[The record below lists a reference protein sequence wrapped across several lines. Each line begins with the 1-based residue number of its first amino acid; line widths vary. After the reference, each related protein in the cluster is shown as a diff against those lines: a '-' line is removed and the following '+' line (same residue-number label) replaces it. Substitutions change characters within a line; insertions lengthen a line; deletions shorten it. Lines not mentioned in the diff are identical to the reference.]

1 MSATQTSPDP
11 AAAGAAVRRQAGG
24 AGGASPLVWALLAG
38 CLLAAGWFFWAFL
51 RYSAR
56 AAVEDP
62 NWSHILVV
70 PLISGYYVWLHREK
84 LAATPARLCWWGLG
98 LAFFG
103 LLSYVWW
110 IYPGRNDMFRG
121 LSMILCLFGCVWF
134 VQGTRRMR
142 LLWFPVA
149 YLALAVKIPDS
160 IWQQIAF
167 QLQQIASAGSE
178 VTLTIAGALLDFRI
192 QADGQDFVMTW
203 LADGAYEEARF
214 SIAEACSGLRMLMA
228 FVALGV
234 ALAFLW
240 DRFWWQR
247 AVMIAMTIPIA
258 LAVNIGR
265 VTTLGVLN
273 LWDPELARGDAHIAV
288 GMLML
293 LPAGAMFLGL
303 GWVLDKVVVVDDPPD
318 PPEPAAKPAA
328 AAPPA
333 ARPDPVRLGLLGL
346 GGAALAFAGG
356 LAYLSTLDALAAVDL
371 VAWLPPAGAAA
382 AVLALLVAA
391 AGVLVALK
399 RAATKA
405 AWAGGLAILTG
416 VFAAGSVALTTVVN
430 ATQTVLIKEDVPLRH
445 ELVTLPK
452 EVGPWAFVADQKPLD
467 KDKQE
472 ELGTADYI
480 TRTYRDTRLDRE
492 DPAAYASVHIAYY
505 TGMIDTVPHVPDRCW
520 VAGGMLPGPSEVV
533 EIDLDLADAAADP
546 EAGGLRVPTQL
557 ATPGTGSAGGGAS
570 GGPASGGSAS
580 GGSASGGGG
589 GFARL
594 PGAEVPATRFTAFEP
609 GRPDQPLTAS
619 YFFVAN
625 GGYFATP
632 NQVRLQGFNLRDRYS
647 YYCKVE
653 VMFPH
658 IRDRGAATAGT
669 RDLLGHLMPEVMAA
683 LPDWFDVRAGLWP
696 PDAGE
701 PAPGSTPAPASVASA
716 DGGR

>member
-1 MSATQTSPDP
+1 MSATPTSTD
-11 AAAGAAVRRQAGG
+11 AANAGAVTRSRDPESGG
-24 AGGASPLVWALLAG
+24 SPVTWALLAL
-38 CLLAAGWFFWAFL
+38 CVLAGGWFFWAFL

-56 AAVEDP
+56 AAIEDP

-70 PLISGYYVWLHREK
+70 PLISGYYVFLHREK
-84 LAATPARLCWWGLG
+84 LAATPARVCWWGLG
-98 LAFFG
+98 VAFVG

-203 LADGAYEEARF
+203 LSGGLYEEARF

-247 AVMIAMTIPIA
+247 LVMIAMTVPIA

-303 GWVLDKVVVVDDPPD
+303 GWVLDRIVVVDDD
-318 PPEPAAKPAA
+318 PAAGADRA
-328 AAPPA
+328 AAPTAVATPA
-333 ARPDPVRLGLLGL
+333 SPRPHPVRLGLLLL
-346 GGAALAFAGG
+346 GGAALALLGG
-356 LAYLSTLDALAAVDL
+356 LAYMSGLDAVAAVDL
-371 VAWLPPAGAAA
+371 VDWLPPAA
-382 AVLALLVAA
+382 AVAAVVVLLVAA
-391 AGVLVALK
+391 AAVLVALK
-399 RAATKA
+399 RAAP
-405 AWAGGLAILTG
+405 AWVGGLAILTG
-416 VFAAGSVALTTVVN
+416 VFAAGSVALSTVVN

-452 EVGPWAFVADQKPLD
+452 QIGPWAFVADQKPLD
-467 KDKQE
+467 KDKQA

-480 TRTYRDTRLDRE
+480 TRTYRDTRLDE
-492 DPAAYASVHIAYY
+492 NDPAAYASVHIAYY

-533 EIDLDLADAAADP
+533 SIGLAADGVEEDP
-546 EAGGLRVPTQL
+546 AGVRVPTQL
-557 ATPGTGSAGGGAS
+557 AASGSAGV
-570 GGPASGGSAS
+570 
-580 GGSASGGGG
+580 GGGG
-589 GFARL
+589 SFARL
-594 PGAEVPATRFTAFEP
+594 PGLEVPATRFTAFEP
-609 GRPDQPLTAS
+609 GKPDLPLTAS

-625 GGYFATP
+625 GGFYATP

-658 IRDRGAATAGT
+658 VRDPGAAAGGTA
-669 RDLLGHLMPEVMAA
+669 DLLGHLLPEVMAA
-683 LPDWFDVRAGLWP
+683 LPDWTDVRAGLWP
-696 PDAGE
+696 P
-701 PAPGSTPAPASVASA
+701 SAPAQRSVAA
-716 DGGR
+716 AAAP

>member
-1 MSATQTSPDP
+1 MSATDARPTAAP
-11 AAAGAAVRRQAGG
+11 AAAAPASRAGG
-24 AGGASPLVWALLAG
+24 AGGAGAAAGTGPVDWALLAL
-38 CLLAAGWFFWAFL
+38 CLLAGGWFFWAFL

-70 PLISGYYVWLHREK
+70 PAISAYYVYLHRDR
-84 LAATPARLCWWGLG
+84 LRRIPASISWWGLS
-98 LAFFG
+98 LVFVG

-134 VQGTRRMR
+134 VQGGRRMQ

-178 VTLTIAGALLDFRI
+178 VTLTIAGALLDFRV
-192 QADGQDFVMTW
+192 QAEAQDFVMTW
-203 LADGAYEEARF
+203 FDGTTYEEARF

-247 AVMIAMTIPIA
+247 LIMVSMAIPIA

-273 LWDPELARGDAHIAV
+273 LWDPELARGDAHIMV

-293 LPAGAMFLGL
+293 LPAGALFLLL
-303 GWVLDKVVVVDDPPD
+303 GWVLDRVIVVDEAPD
-318 PPEPAAKPAA
+318 
-328 AAPPA
+328 AAPPPA
-333 ARPDPVRLGLLGL
+333 AGSVPAAGPADPDASAASPSGGKRRVGRLPALGVAGLTLAALGGL
-346 GGAALAFAGG
+346 G
-356 LAYLSTLDALAAVDL
+356 YLGFLDAVAAVDL
-371 VAWLPPAGAAA
+371 IGWLPPAGSAA
-382 AVLALLVAA
+382 AVLGLLLLA
-391 AGVLVALK
+391 AGVLVLL
-399 RAATKA
+399 RRHRLQ
-405 AWAGGLAILTG
+405 WRGGLAVLTG
-416 VFAAGSVALTTVVN
+416 VFVGSSVALSTVVS
-430 ATQTVLIKEDVPLRH
+430 ATQTVLIKEEVPLRH
-445 ELVTLPK
+445 QLVNLPRD
-452 EVGPWAFVADQKPLD
+452 VGPWTFVRDQPPLD
-467 KDKQE
+467 KDRQA

-480 TRTYRDTRLDRE
+480 TRTYRDTRLAED

-520 VAGGMLPGPSEVV
+520 VAAGMTPGPSELVSIG
-533 EIDLDLADAAADP
+533 IDPVDSASDP
-546 EAGGLRVPTQL
+546 AGVRVPTKLQR
-557 ATPGTGSAGGGAS
+557 PDGER
-570 GGPASGGSAS
+570 
-580 GGSASGGGG
+580 
-589 GFARL
+589 FARL
-594 PGAEVPATRFTAFEP
+594 PGLEVPATRFTGFAPE
-609 GRPDQPLTAS
+609 RPDEPLSAN

-625 GGYFATP
+625 GGFHATP
-632 NQVRLQGFNLRDRYS
+632 NMVRLQGFNLRDRYS

-653 VMFPH
+653 VMLPAL
-658 IRDRGAATAGT
+658 RDPNAAASQTA
-669 RDLLGHLMPEVMAA
+669 DLLGHLLPEVMAA
-683 LPDWFDVRAGLWP
+683 LPDWTDVRSGAWP
-696 PDAGE
+696 PDADAADV
-701 PAPGSTPAPASVASA
+701 PTPSSSNAPESRASA
-716 DGGR
+716 S